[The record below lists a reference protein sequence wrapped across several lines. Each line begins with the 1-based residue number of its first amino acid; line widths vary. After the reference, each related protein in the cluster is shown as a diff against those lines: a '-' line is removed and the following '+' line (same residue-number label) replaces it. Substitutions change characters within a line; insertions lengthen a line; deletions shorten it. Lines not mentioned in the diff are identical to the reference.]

1 MNFFVSASF
10 KKNSG
15 TVSEQVAETNVTSSS
30 RVHHTKDCPDADDSG
45 IRVRTRVIHVLQLV
59 AAAKYLP
66 NSIMVPQHQA

>member
-1 MNFFVSASF
+1 MNKNGENFLIYGTASW
-10 KKNSG
+10 KLAS
-15 TVSEQVAETNVTSSS
+15 
-30 RVHHTKDCPDADDSG
+30 HHTKDCPDADDSG